1 MNYKTNWMDGG
12 ANRVWWWWWWWWG
25 LKKYL
30 LHSSTIFLTLL
41 VSINSH
47 TASVKVTK
55 ADRQTDGQTDRC
67 SHFVVMIFA
76 VNFSGIFSLKEN
88 CLFVSLFLLR
98 YFPLNRLYNSGW
110 LLVLSKFFVL
120 YLFFL
125 NSFCELFKK
134 FLTTKGFPLWIWF

>member
-12 ANRVWWWWWWWWG
+12 ANRVWWWWWWWG

-41 VSINSH
+41 VFINSH
-47 TASVKVTK
+47 TASVKAIK

-98 YFPLNRLYNSGW
+98 YFPLTRLYNSGW
-110 LLVLSKFFVL
+110 LFVLSKFFVL